1 MQPHGLWGTT
11 LVAVLVAG
19 CGDEAPQSVPAGTDA
34 GVAAFEIPA
43 EWPGAADARFAEG
56 RAVWLADC
64 ENCHGIGKAGSPRF
78 TDAEAWAPR
87 IGKGEAA
94 LIASAINGFEGK
106 TEAGMPPRGG
116 NEDLTDAQVA
126 AAVRYMIHFSRSVPD
141 GPAAEN
147 N

>member
-1 MQPHGLWGTT
+1 MPVRRHNLLATT
-11 LVAVLVAG
+11 LAAVTVILAG
-19 CGDEAPQSVPAGTDA
+19 CGGDAPQPPSLEAG
-34 GVAAFEIPA
+34 GIPA
-43 EWPGAADARFAEG
+43 EWPGADDARHAEG

-87 IGKGEAA
+87 VAKGEEV

-116 NEDLTDAQVA
+116 NEDLTDDQVA
-126 AAVRYMIHFSRSVPD
+126 AAVRYMIHFSRPVPD
-141 GPAAEN
+141 GSAAEN